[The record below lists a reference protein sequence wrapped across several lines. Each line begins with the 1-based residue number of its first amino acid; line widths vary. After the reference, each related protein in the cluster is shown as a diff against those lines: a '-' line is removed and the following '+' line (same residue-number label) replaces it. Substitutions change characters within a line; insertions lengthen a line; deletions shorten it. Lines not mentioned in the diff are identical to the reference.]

1 MNRYI
6 KSQITTMISSLNLF
20 VKSLEI
26 SALQDDGIISKEE
39 DKIIRKLKK
48 VTEKYKEELEKIEGD

>member
-1 MNRYI
+1 M
-6 KSQITTMISSLNLF
+6 
-20 VKSLEI
+20 KSLEI